1 MLALEWRPRA
11 RLDRE
16 SIAIYLGVECGM
28 PETALK
34 VIREIDEAIDRVREF
49 PESGR
54 PVRIEDLDN
63 KDYRVVPAG
72 RYRVYY
78 RSDETTL
85 TVYRII
91 HQKRDID
98 DYALFDLREHFI

>member
-1 MLALEWRPRA
+1 MRAIEWRPRA

-16 SIAIYLGVECGM
+16 SIAIYLGTECRM

-34 VIREIDEAIDRVREF
+34 VIREIDGAIDRAGEF

-54 PVRIEDLDN
+54 PVHIENLDN
-63 KDYRVVPAG
+63 KDYRVVSAG
-72 RYRVYY
+72 KYRVYY
-78 RSDETTL
+78 RFGETTL

-91 HQKRDID
+91 HQKRDLD
-98 DYALFDLREHFI
+98 DYALFDL